1 MRASESGRR
10 VAPAAGRPPRRSVV
24 YTVLILFGILLA
36 AAGAV
41 IAVLGIGKPSA
52 TVISGGGID
61 VKTSS
66 VGLIILV
73 VGAALAGVLALKK
86 PSDIELFTDQPA
98 RPPLSERI
106 ADKAAIPAFAVAG
119 VGVALL
125 VISLVIG

>member
-1 MRASESGRR
+1 
-10 VAPAAGRPPRRSVV
+10 VAPTADRPPRRSVV
-24 YTVLILFGILLA
+24 YTGLILFSILLA

-52 TVISGGGID
+52 TEVSGGGID

-73 VGAALAGVLALKK
+73 VGAGLAGILALKK

-98 RPPLSERI
+98 QRPLPERI
-106 ADKAAIPAFAVAG
+106 AGNAAIPALAMAV
-119 VGVALL
+119 VGVVLL
-125 VISLVIG
+125 VISLVT